1 LGLTA
6 NGTTYTGTN
15 VAGTIDGVTAT
26 GSGQYLTAPLS
37 NPTLAGLSLKITATG
52 ITSATNLGNFVY
64 TQGLAGGLSAT
75 GYGASDP
82 TTGSIANTISGI
94 NQQIT
99 SLKQQYNN
107 YTPMIQ
113 SEQKM
118 LEQEFSNME
127 VQLGSL
133 KNQGSS
139 LASAIAQLPAG
150 G

>member
-1 LGLTA
+1 
-6 NGTTYTGTN
+6 
-15 VAGTIDGVTAT
+15 VAGTINGVAAT
-26 GSGQYLTAPLS
+26 GSGQFLTAPLS
-37 NPTLAGLSLKITATG
+37 DPTLAGLSLQVTATG

-64 TQGLAGGLSAT
+64 TPGIAGGLGTT
-75 GYGASDP
+75 GYGASAP
-82 TTGSIANTISGI
+82 ITGSLTSTISSI

-99 SLKQQYNN
+99 SLQQQYNN

-127 VQLGSL
+127 VQLGTL

-139 LASAIAQLPAG
+139 LSGALAQLP
-150 G
+150 